1 MINIK
6 LMPQATNGND
16 QMASQMKMMNLMM
29 PFLAFVICCPV
40 PVGLGI
46 YWICSALVRGI
57 QQFFVNRHIENLDL
71 EAVMAK
77 NAEKAKKKREKMGL
91 SEDYIKKAA
100 QIKTKSIDNKANVSV
115 SAGTEEKLAKA
126 AEYKANA
133 KAGSLASKANM
144 VKEFNERNSRK

>member
-1 MINIK
+1 
-6 LMPQATNGND
+6 
-16 QMASQMKMMNLMM
+16 
-29 PFLAFVICCPV
+29 
-40 PVGLGI
+40 
-46 YWICSALVRGI
+46 
-57 QQFFVNRHIENLDL
+57 
-71 EAVMAK
+71 MAK
-77 NAEKAKKKREKMGL
+77 NEEKAKKKREKMGL

-144 VKEFNERNSRK
+144 VKSLMNAIHANRGRK